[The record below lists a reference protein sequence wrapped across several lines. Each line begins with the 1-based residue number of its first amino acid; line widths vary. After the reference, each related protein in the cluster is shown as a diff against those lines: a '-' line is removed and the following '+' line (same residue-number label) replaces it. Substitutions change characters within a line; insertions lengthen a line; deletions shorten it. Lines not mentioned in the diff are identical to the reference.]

1 MQERKRSLIRLFV
14 DLQALRDYVIIY
26 PISRYPLN
34 ILLRISS
41 KLFRISQMQI
51 ASDQFCYDTLTERY

>member
-1 MQERKRSLIRLFV
+1 MQERKRSLIRWFV

-26 PISRYPLN
+26 PVSRYPLN
-34 ILLRISS
+34 ILPHTSS

-51 ASDQFCYDTLTERY
+51 APDQFCYDILTERY